1 MTYLSKAAVTLIL
14 ISPFAVSNTM
24 LFELGI
30 CAKNGDSL
38 QRLVCYDKLAE
49 KTKDSQPIPRAVQLQ
64 DPVQFTTT
72 ESFDSPSVMEQKLS
86 SKTEL
91 VKPEQVVGSQKDRP
105 KTVFSQTNT
114 ISKQQA
120 IFGHERKEFNKDL
133 INQIIAKIVKVKK
146 NSYGNQIITLVN
158 GQVWQQTGS
167 TRLRLKKDQI
177 VIIERGAMGSF
188 FIGKENVNKRIRA
201 KRID

>member
-1 MTYLSKAAVTLIL
+1 MTYLSKAAVTLLL
-14 ISPFAVSNTM
+14 ISPFAMSNTV
-24 LFELGI
+24 LDELGI

-72 ESFDSPSVMEQKLS
+72 ESFDNPSLMEQKVS

-105 KTVFSQTNT
+105 KTVFSQTST

-120 IFGHERKEFNKDL
+120 IFGHERKQFNKDL

>member
-1 MTYLSKAAVTLIL
+1 MTYLSRAAVTLIL
-14 ISPFAVSNTM
+14 ISPFAMSNTV
-24 LFELGI
+24 LHELGI

-49 KTKDSQPIPRAVQLQ
+49 KTKGSQPIPRAVQLQ

>member
-1 MTYLSKAAVTLIL
+1 MTYLSKAAVTLLL
-14 ISPFAVSNTM
+14 ISPFAMSNTV
-24 LFELGI
+24 LDELGI

-38 QRLVCYDKLAE
+38 QRLLCYDKLAE
-49 KTKDSQPIPRAVQLQ
+49 KTKDSQPIPREVQLQ

-72 ESFDSPSVMEQKLS
+72 ESFDNPSVMEQKVS

-91 VKPEQVVGSQKDRP
+91 VKPEQIVVSQKDRP

-120 IFGHERKEFNKDL
+120 IFGHEKKQFNKDL

>member
-14 ISPFAVSNTM
+14 ISPFAMSNTV
-24 LFELGI
+24 LDELGI

-72 ESFDSPSVMEQKLS
+72 ESFDNPSVMEQKVS

-91 VKPEQVVGSQKDRP
+91 VKPEQVVGPQKDRP

-120 IFGHERKEFNKDL
+120 IFGHEKKQINKDL
-133 INQIIAKIVKVKK
+133 INQIIAKIAKVKK

>member
-14 ISPFAVSNTM
+14 ISPFAMSNTV
-24 LFELGI
+24 LDELGI

-38 QRLVCYDKLAE
+38 QRLLCYDKLAE
-49 KTKDSQPIPRAVQLQ
+49 KTKDSQPIPREVQLQ

-72 ESFDSPSVMEQKLS
+72 ESFDNPSVMEQKAS

-91 VKPEQVVGSQKDRP
+91 VKPEQIVVSQKDRP

-120 IFGHERKEFNKDL
+120 IFGHEKKQFNKDL

>member
-14 ISPFAVSNTM
+14 ISPFAMSNTM
-24 LFELGI
+24 LDELGI

-38 QRLVCYDKLAE
+38 QRLVCYDKLSE
-49 KTKDSQPIPRAVQLQ
+49 KTRDSQPILRAVQLQ

-72 ESFDSPSVMEQKLS
+72 ESFDNPSVMDQKVS

-91 VKPEQVVGSQKDRP
+91 VKPEQVVGSQKDRQKP
-105 KTVFSQTNT
+105 VFSQTNT
-114 ISKQQA
+114 MSKQQA
-120 IFGHERKEFNKDL
+120 IFGHEQKQFNKDL
-133 INQIIAKIVKVKK
+133 INQIVAKIVKVKK